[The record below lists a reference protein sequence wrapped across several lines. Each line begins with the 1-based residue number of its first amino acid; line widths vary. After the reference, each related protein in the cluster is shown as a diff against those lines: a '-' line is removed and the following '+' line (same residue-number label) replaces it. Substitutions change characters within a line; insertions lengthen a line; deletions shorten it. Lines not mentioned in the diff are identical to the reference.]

1 MLPARWGS
9 IRVFRGDAL
18 LLSGFFALCQVVE
31 GPREEGCWHL
41 YVAGFEAE
49 ETLEAVM
56 AEGKSLR
63 MMKGG
68 L

>member
-1 MLPARWGS
+1 MGIHWA
-9 IRVFRGDAL
+9 FRGDAL
-18 LLSGFFALCQVVE
+18 LISGFFALCQVVE
-31 GPREEGCWHL
+31 GPRKEGCWHL

-49 ETLEAVM
+49 ETLEAVT